1 MQTLLA
7 LPLPL
12 KQSMFVNAGPVVVIA
27 SAPMVSAWRAQLD
40 SQPNARIFSET
51 DFLVALD
58 AIIADVP
65 AVIALDPLFAAT
77 ARGAALVARVKADP
91 RLRGS
96 KVRTLPAE
104 GLEPSSA
111 SPGEPDAN
119 ASALEPLD
127 KCGTRRATRYLMQ
140 ADVEA
145 KVNGTSGRLV
155 NLSVTGSQMLAPIRL
170 RPAECIRVTLA
181 DDSSDLRLSGT
192 IAWVSLEIGAKS
204 SGQRYRFGVEFSDAD
219 QQLLEDFCLRHKNDR

>member
-1 MQTLLA
+1 
-7 LPLPL
+7 
-12 KQSMFVNAGPVVVIA
+12 MFANAGSVVVIA
-27 SAPMVSAWRAQLD
+27 SAPTVSAWRSQLD

-51 DFLVALD
+51 DFLMALD
-58 AIIADVP
+58 AIMTDAP

-104 GLEPSSA
+104 GTETPVPSS
-111 SPGEPDAN
+111 GESDAN
-119 ASALEPLD
+119 TNLEPLD
-127 KCGTRRATRYLMQ
+127 KCGTRRAPRYAMQ

-170 RPAECIRVTLA
+170 RPSETIRVAIA

-219 QQLLEDFCLRHKNDR
+219 QQLLEDFCLRHKNER